1 MREIVF
7 IQMGQ
12 CGNKIAEKFWEK
24 ISNEH
29 YINQC
34 GHFYGDSILPYQ
46 RLNIYFQ
53 CAQDCRFVPRCVA
66 VDLEPTQISELKCSP
81 VGRLF
86 NPEYMI
92 AGKHGAGNNFSKG
105 HYTEGAELIECVLE
119 KCRLQAENCDLLQGF
134 QMVHSIGGGTG
145 SGMGSLA
152 MKCLRN
158 EYEDRVINT
167 FSIIPSAKVSQ
178 VVTEPYNAILGIS
191 ELVFTADELIM
202 FDNEALYDISMA
214 SLQLPKPNH
223 CDLNSLI
230 SKTMAG
236 VTTCFR
242 YPGQLNT
249 DLRKIM
255 TNMCPY
261 PRLKFFIPG
270 YAPLDSAHNNLEYKK
285 VTVKSIVQQLFS
297 PDFRMADFECHDEK
311 LLTCAA
317 IFRGRVSS
325 RDVEEAMVDL
335 QHCRKEMFARFI
347 PNNIK
352 TAICDVPPREV
363 DMSATLL
370 SNTSAITVI
379 FRRLI
384 EQFDRMFE
392 KRAFMHWYTGEGME
406 EEEFRRARNIVCDIC
421 DEYYE
426 TCQFD
431 CDEDCCSDESE
442 CYDACD

>member
-1 MREIVF
+1 M
-7 IQMGQ
+7 
-12 CGNKIAEKFWEK
+12 
-24 ISNEH
+24 
-29 YINQC
+29 
-34 GHFYGDSILPYQ
+34 
-46 RLNIYFQ
+46 
-53 CAQDCRFVPRCVA
+53 A
-66 VDLEPTQISELKCSP
+66 VDLEPTQITELKCSS

-86 NPEYMI
+86 NPEYLI
-92 AGKHGAGNNFSKG
+92 AGKYGAGNNFSKG
-105 HYTEGAELIECVLE
+105 HYTEGAELMDCVLE

-167 FSIIPSAKVSQ
+167 FSVIPSSKVSQ

-214 SLQLPKPNH
+214 GLKVPKPNIG
-223 CDLNSLI
+223 DLNHLI
-230 SKTMAG
+230 SQTMAG
-236 VTTCFR
+236 VTTGFR

-255 TNMCPY
+255 TNMIPY
-261 PRLKFFIPG
+261 PRLKFLTTS
-270 YAPLDSAHNNLEYKK
+270 YAPLDSPHNNLEYKK
-285 VTVKSIVQQLFS
+285 VTVKSIVKQLFS
-297 PDFRMADFECHDEK
+297 PDFRMVDFECQNEK

-325 RDVEEAMVDL
+325 REVEEAMVDL
-335 QHCRKEMFARFI
+335 QCCRKETFARFI

-352 TAICDVPPREV
+352 TAICDVPPRGI

-379 FRRLI
+379 FRR
-384 EQFDRMFE
+384 
-392 KRAFMHWYTGEGME
+392 
-406 EEEFRRARNIVCDIC
+406 
-421 DEYYE
+421 
-426 TCQFD
+426 
-431 CDEDCCSDESE
+431 
-442 CYDACD
+442 